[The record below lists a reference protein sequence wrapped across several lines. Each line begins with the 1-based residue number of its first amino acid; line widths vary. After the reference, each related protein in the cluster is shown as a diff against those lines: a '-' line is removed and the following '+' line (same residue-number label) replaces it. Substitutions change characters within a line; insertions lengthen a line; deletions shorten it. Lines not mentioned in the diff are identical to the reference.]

1 MENPTYRFPL
11 CRFFTISAVFF
22 LADMVCSTLLWLI
35 HESGTEI
42 KQSVTDFHVESS
54 VFDLFILNIGRCL
67 LLLLT
72 FKMLESMTISAAQ
85 NGANNR
91 IGRILMKLLTLITLL
106 GSIAYI
112 VCKGVVVLKK
122 YDKNEHVMN
131 NVHYTLCI
139 SSFSFAVIEFVLF
152 LCYLYHLNR
161 LRNQYYVSMSTDV
174 DMGGSKKEEKK
185 KIDLRRLLTLIG
197 PVSTFLI
204 ASIFLHDWF
213 HFIQKSLLRIALE
226 YI

>member
-1 MENPTYRFPL
+1 
-11 CRFFTISAVFF
+11 
-22 LADMVCSTLLWLI
+22 
-35 HESGTEI
+35 
-42 KQSVTDFHVESS
+42 
-54 VFDLFILNIGRCL
+54 
-67 LLLLT
+67 
-72 FKMLESMTISAAQ
+72 
-85 NGANNR
+85 
-91 IGRILMKLLTLITLL
+91 MKLLTLITLL

-131 NVHYTLCI
+131 NIHYALCI